1 MIFFSKVIPVLKLR
15 RVEGASGATK
25 EIGLQN
31 DIEVGKEVTLIVRFQ
46 NVGASNA
53 KRKRRPTHTSDAQNI
68 VVSVNCKVVHKDS
81 VSPPFFGKSNKFP
94 LRGRLT
100 VGMSISNG
108 KASNV
113 FPVSFFVLMVIW

>member
-15 RVEGASGATK
+15 RVEGASTATK

-31 DIEVGKEVTLIVRFQ
+31 HIEVGKEVTLIVRFQ

-53 KRKRRPTHTSDAQNI
+53 KRKRRATHTSDAQNI
-68 VVSVNCKVVHKDS
+68 VVSVNCKVVHNNS
-81 VSPPFFGKSNKFP
+81 FPTPFFGKSNEFP
-94 LRGRLT
+94 LSGRLT
-100 VGMSISNG
+100 VGMSISNE